1 MALTSVKSIDIKKCD
16 KQIYTIKDSHKIIPK
31 PSIGCLLIRSDKS
44 SGSGDVFVVVRVGY
58 KKRGNNRGI
67 TDTVMLD
74 KIIKR
79 YDDNVTYE
87 PTTHPL
93 ILSLTNHGD
102 WWSKSLADQY
112 LFEWD
117 PPISFRD
124 GARDGARDGGRG
136 VTSSIPIPILPTCG
150 IPTPTSSIYVPLTSK
165 YDTVSDSNSWDE
177 TNRLSPMKI
186 NKNEPDTAV
195 TQTQSNQRRWTMQ
208 YQSNIPSNTPS
219 DTTSDSHPNFK
230 YLNNSQPV
238 IVIQDNP
245 T

>member
-1 MALTSVKSIDIKKCD
+1 MDSKPTDIIKIQRCD

-31 PSIGCLLIRSDKS
+31 PIIGCLLCRSDKLS
-44 SGSGDVFVVVRVGY
+44 ESGDVFVVVRVGY

-117 PPISFRD
+117 PPINFRN
-124 GARDGARDGGRG
+124 GIRDELRDGGRNA
-136 VTSSIPIPILPTCG
+136 TSSIPIPILPTCN
-150 IPTPTSSIYVPLTSK
+150 IPTPIYVPLTSK
-165 YDTVSDSNSWDE
+165 CDYSIPNSWDE

-186 NKNEPDTAV
+186 NKNMSDTAV
-195 TQTQSNQRRWTMQ
+195 TQAQGNQRRWTMQ
-208 YQSNIPSNTPS
+208 YQSNTKYNTTSN
-219 DTTSDSHPNFK
+219 TTSDVHSKFK

>member
-16 KQIYTIKDSHKIIPK
+16 KQIYAIKDSHKIIPK
-31 PSIGCLLIRSDKS
+31 PTIGCLLLRSGRS

-58 KKRGNNRGI
+58 KKRGNNRGV

-102 WWSKSLADQY
+102 WWSKSLTDQY

-117 PPISFRD
+117 PPMSFRD
-124 GARDGARDGGRG
+124 EVRDDGRDDVRD
-136 VTSSIPIPILPTCG
+136 VFRNATSSIPIPILPTCN
-150 IPTPTSSIYVPLTSK
+150 IPTPTPSISVPLTNK
-165 YDTVSDSNSWDE
+165 YDDSISNSWDE

-186 NKNEPDTAV
+186 NKNESEVV
-195 TQTQSNQRRWTMQ
+195 TTQVPINQRRWTIQ
-208 YQSNIPSNTPS
+208 YPSNTSPN
-219 DTTSDSHPNFK
+219 TTSDVHHNFK